1 MKDFSDELRVT
12 GEYRV
17 PGIYGAADSI
27 VPKYNFPIT
36 PKENMVRMLKGE
48 NPLWVPNQILDNNAV
63 QPLVMPD
70 ARARNFGGTDWFGI
84 EWQYEPKSMASMVRP
99 GTRRLSEISRWREE
113 IVWPDL
119 GEIDW
124 KKDYEEHYKH
134 CLSPDRLTYFV
145 VVNGLFER
153 TADLMSFE
161 DALMALVEEPEELA
175 GFYDRLAEWH
185 IELFRIA
192 REVYHADMI
201 LFHDDMG
208 TQISTFFSPETYRQI
223 FLPQYQKLT
232 KACHDMDMFIC
243 VHSCGCVGALVPLM
257 IEAGFD
263 AWEGQESANDL
274 KEVMDRYGKSLAEC
288 VYFELT
294 EEMSGEE
301 AKAVVHKYV
310 DELGADR
317 RFACR
322 LFDYKKERGFSMSE
336 ELYLYSR
343 MKYLE

>member
-119 GEIDW
+119 GEI
-124 KKDYEEHYKH
+124 
-134 CLSPDRLTYFV
+134 
-145 VVNGLFER
+145 N
-153 TADLMSFE
+153 
-161 DALMALVEEPEELA
+161 
-175 GFYDRLAEWH
+175 
-185 IELFRIA
+185 
-192 REVYHADMI
+192 
-201 LFHDDMG
+201 
-208 TQISTFFSPETYRQI
+208 
-223 FLPQYQKLT
+223 
-232 KACHDMDMFIC
+232 
-243 VHSCGCVGALVPLM
+243 
-257 IEAGFD
+257 
-263 AWEGQESANDL
+263 
-274 KEVMDRYGKSLAEC
+274 
-288 VYFELT
+288 
-294 EEMSGEE
+294 
-301 AKAVVHKYV
+301 
-310 DELGADR
+310 
-317 RFACR
+317 
-322 LFDYKKERGFSMSE
+322 
-336 ELYLYSR
+336 
-343 MKYLE
+343 